1 MPKAE
6 IICSCTSFMLS
17 KIEIF
22 VEECRLSRKC
32 TSIQLEYFTLIKTRD
47 FTGWLFLSFNTVVSQ
62 LFIANKRLN
71 GFFWKENFFGY

>member
-47 FTGWLFLSFNTVVSQ
+47 FTGWLFFE
-62 LFIANKRLN
+62 F
-71 GFFWKENFFGY
+71 